1 MIGGLRRQVSRF
13 AKADRGALLVFFA
26 ICCAAIFLIA
36 ALSFDL
42 GKRASTQSELQS
54 FADNVALA
62 AAGELDGMPGALG
75 RAQNAADQLIR
86 DRVTFGEGNRLLA
99 GAEDFTLTFYA
110 TLPTNEGAWSTAL
123 DASLSGN
130 DVLARFARVEVNPVQ
145 VEWSFA
151 RILNVFSSAP
161 LPGEDVIAEATAGY
175 SAMACDVTPVFF
187 CMPPAETGVDTAGI
201 WDPANHIG
209 DTLKLVTTSGG
220 TANWGPGSMGFFDA
234 TGATDTASRCF
245 GEGGADLY
253 NCLMTVASRRTQCV
267 ENGTLAFQ
275 DGEVPGIIHRYF
287 NVRMDRYIRGY
298 RHLIRDPAFPA
309 APIVTKPWAAGSTCG
324 GLGGIPITDA
334 TDFLPDDCFAS
345 GTCLQFAG
353 EDRVGDGDW
362 AAARMLYVD
371 INYSVDDLTI
381 GTIEAAE
388 RISVLAA
395 EYHIDDPF
403 RPGDATNP
411 RRAEYAGYPVVPAGA
426 MRWNYYNA
434 EIAAA
439 YFDEPAAAYLGDTVD
454 LSGASSALRNDPID
468 LLEVLR
474 PDGTIVARQGS
485 SLPQCARNTTI
496 EPRRRSFVAAAVD
509 CNTQPINGPAIGRA
523 AWFVELFILDVAEGG
538 DVNGDLSFHVEV
550 ISPGLQNAGQSLTNG
565 TFRNLAQLFR

>member
-1 MIGGLRRQVSRF
+1 MIGGLKRRIRRF
-13 AKADRGALLVFFA
+13 VRGEKGALLVFFA
-26 ICCAAIFLIA
+26 MCCAAIFLIA

-62 AAGELDGMPGALG
+62 AAGELDGMPGALD
-75 RAQNAADQLIR
+75 RAQTAADQLIR

-99 GAEDFTLTFYA
+99 GAGDFNLSFYA
-110 TLPTNEGAWSTAL
+110 SLPTNEAAWSTEL

-161 LPGEDVIAEATAGY
+161 LPSEDVAAEATAGY

-187 CMPPAETGVDTAGI
+187 CMPPAESGVDTDGI

-209 DTLKLVTTSGG
+209 DTLKLVTTSGDI
-220 TANWGPGSMGFFDA
+220 ANWGPGSMGFFDID
-234 TGATDTASRCF
+234 GATDTASRCF
-245 GEGGADLY
+245 GESGADLY
-253 NCLMTVASRRTQCV
+253 NCLMTVSSRRSQCV
-267 ENGTLAFQ
+267 ENGTLALQ
-275 DGEVPGIIHRYF
+275 DGEVPGITHRYF

-298 RHLIRDPAFPA
+298 RYLIRDPAFPA

-334 TDFLPDDCFAS
+334 TDFLPDDNMSFCPDNR
-345 GTCLQFAG
+345 C
-353 EDRVGDGDW
+353 GDGDW
-362 AAARMLYVD
+362 TAARMLYVD

-388 RISVLAA
+388 RITVLGA

-411 RRAEYAGYPVVPAGA
+411 RRAEYADYPVVPAGA

-496 EPRRRSFVAAAVD
+496 EPRRRAFVAAAVD
-509 CNTQPINGPAIGRA
+509 CNAQPINGPAIGRA
-523 AWFVELFILDVAEGG
+523 TWFVELFILDVADGG
-538 DVNGDLSFHVEV
+538 NVNGDLSFHVEV